1 MRHLWFVAFLSF
13 LFKTQNQSIM
23 RAILVGVLLTI
34 NITTFATTSNPLIIS
49 GTISNSSGEAMPAVI
64 VEQCATN
71 NYTLSDIDGCFEL
84 QLLPKKPQKIT
95 ISFIGY
101 QKQTIDLKK
110 NSSNNLVVMVNSKCG
125 KVIFNFFKEQI

>member
-1 MRHLWFVAFLSF
+1 
-13 LFKTQNQSIM
+13 M

-110 NSSNNLVVMVNSKCG
+110 KQFQQFSCYP
-125 KVIFNFFKEQI
+125 